1 MTEQESSHEESEK
14 DSAASTSFTLTVSL
28 ISWVYEESKRR
39 GLRSKSALVKE
50 ILEAARSESQAAA

>member
-1 MTEQESSHEESEK
+1 MAEQESRERIEEK

-50 ILEAARSESQAAA
+50 ILEAARAENQVAA